1 MSEQIFEQQMKKLR
15 RDLAF
20 TRGVCIITSILTL
33 LLICGGGYLFLRM
46 QGVLENAQPILEQV
60 AEVDMENVNDTLWQI
75 RTTLET
81 VDLDH
86 VVATMEQA
94 VETLDELDIDALNS
108 AIEGLDTTE
117 LSEALTNLNDAVE
130 SLQRVEDSIG
140 SVFGR

>member
-1 MSEQIFEQQMKKLR
+1 MSEQNFDQQMKKLR

-33 LLICGGGYLFLRM
+33 LLICGGGYLFMRM

-60 AEVDMENVNDTLWQI
+60 AEVDIENVNETLWQI
-75 RTTLET
+75 RTTLEN

-86 VVATMEQA
+86 VVETMEQA
-94 VETLDELDIDALNS
+94 VETLEEVDIDALTS
-108 AIEGLDTTE
+108 AIVGLYTTE
-117 LSEALTNLNDAVE
+117 LSEALTNLHDAVE
-130 SLQRVEDSIG
+130 SLQRMEDSIG

>member
-20 TRGVCIITSILTL
+20 TRGMCIITSILTL

-60 AEVDMENVNDTLWQI
+60 AEVDMENVNETLWQI

>member
-1 MSEQIFEQQMKKLR
+1 MSEQNFEQQMKKLR

-20 TRGVCIITSILTL
+20 TRVVCILTSVVTL
-33 LLICGGGYLFLRM
+33 LLICGGGYLFWRM
-46 QGVLENAQPILEQV
+46 QGILENAQPILEQV
-60 AEVDMENVNDTLWQI
+60 AEVDIENVWQI

-86 VVATMEQA
+86 VVDTMEQA

-117 LSEALTNLNDAVE
+117 LSEALSNLNDAVE
-130 SLQRVEDSIG
+130 SLQRVEDSFG